1 MAKLY
6 QAVEGLDPIP
16 GLEGARAAPIPLE
29 RIQEMQNLGAD
40 VSPTQMILWLSEH
53 LIRDENGDRFEDMLT
68 EQDVMALPYSF
79 VCQII
84 EGCTNYIRDLAP
96 GEKKG

>member
-6 QAVEGLDPIP
+6 QAVETPDPIP
-16 GLEGARAAPIPLE
+16 GLEGAFAAPIPLQ
-29 RIQEMQNLGAD
+29 RIQEMQDIGSD
-40 VSPTQMILWLSEH
+40 TSPTQMILWLSEH
-53 LIRDENGDRFEDMLT
+53 LLRDENGDRFEDLMH
-68 EQDVMALPYSF
+68 EQDVMAQPYSF

-84 EGCTNYIRDLAP
+84 DGCTNYIRDLAP